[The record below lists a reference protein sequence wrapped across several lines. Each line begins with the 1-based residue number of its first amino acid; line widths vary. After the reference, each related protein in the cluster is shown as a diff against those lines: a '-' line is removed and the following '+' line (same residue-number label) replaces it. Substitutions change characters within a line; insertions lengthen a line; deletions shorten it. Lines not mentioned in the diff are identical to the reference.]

1 LRSKDRIAFAGINVG
16 AHRDV
21 SWLSIKIMKK
31 IMGAQSSDL
40 IVMRGVCQRYFKSGQ
55 NISVLTDVSFILRRG
70 STCAIVGG
78 SGSGKSTLLNIL
90 GLLERPA
97 CGGLNPPMFFSKT
110 TKKDAR

>member
-1 LRSKDRIAFAGINVG
+1 
-16 AHRDV
+16 
-21 SWLSIKIMKK
+21 MKK